1 MVYLLKYELVHAYY
15 LSMHTSTLE
24 SSSDNLHDVVLW
36 LGFIA
41 DVFFLRSM
49 T

>member
-1 MVYLLKYELVHAYY
+1 MVYILNYELVHAYY
-15 LSMHTSTLE
+15 LSMHTLAR
-24 SSSDNLHDVVLW
+24 SSDNLHDVLLR

>member
-1 MVYLLKYELVHAYY
+1 MEYLRKYELVHAYY
-15 LSMHTSTLE
+15 LSMHTLA
-24 SSSDNLHDVVLW
+24 SSDNLHDVVLW